1 MKTTIKAVL
10 ALTFALMNISAHSL
24 VLDPGE
30 EECAVYLDA
39 DDDGASYTECVMKK
53 KHLS

>member
-10 ALTFALMNISAHSL
+10 ALTFALMNLSAHSL

-30 EECAVYLDA
+30 DACAVYLD
-39 DDDGASYTECVMKK
+39 DDDGGEAYLSCVMQAKK
-53 KHLS
+53 K

>member
-30 EECAVYLDA
+30 DPCAVYLD
-39 DDDGASYTECVMKK
+39 DDDGEAYTACVMQRKRT
-53 KHLS
+53 S